1 MTLNDRTNIIESHGK
16 MSCYQQTYYMK
27 LNKGAHLNKIVDGSV
42 AVHDNS
48 ERAEIPKYHDSHDV
62 TC

>member
-1 MTLNDRTNIIESHGK
+1 MTLNDSAYIIESHGK
-16 MSCYQQTYYMK
+16 MSCYSQTYYM
-27 LNKGAHLNKIVDGSV
+27 NKGAHLNKIVDGSV